1 MHQPFKSPQT
11 ITKYLNI
18 IILIMTLLFLSGCA
32 SSKSESMV
40 AEEPAV
46 ARELGAPA
54 APQAGE
60 IMMDSSASNYASG
73 GVPAS
78 AQAVERIV
86 LKNASL
92 SIVVDDPATTMDV
105 ISKLAEDLEGFVVS
119 ANLNK
124 YTLDSGAEVPH
135 ASITIR
141 VPEGKLDEA
150 IKTIE
155 QQSAQDPLSKTIN
168 SQDVTSEYT
177 DLQSRLRNLESAE
190 EQLRKI
196 MEDAVRTED
205 VLSVYNQ
212 LVSIREQIEVVKGQ
226 IKYYDEAS
234 ALSSISVD
242 ILANEA
248 VQPLSI
254 GGWQPVGVAK
264 SAIQAL
270 INTLK
275 VIVNIVIWCIIF
287 ILPVV
292 LIFVVV
298 FILPLSWLIRLWK
311 RNRANRKARQNVSMT
326 QSEPPA
332 SETSL
337 DKR

>member
-1 MHQPFKSPQT
+1 MHQPFKSTQT
-11 ITKYLNI
+11 ITK
-18 IILIMTLLFLSGCA
+18 ILSIFIASLLLLTGCA
-32 SSKSESMV
+32 AQKSASYMAGES
-40 AEEPAV
+40 APP
-46 ARELGAPA
+46 RELAAPA
-54 APQAGE
+54 APEADA
-60 IMMDSSASNYASG
+60 MMMESPSINYASG
-73 GVPAS
+73 TVQ

-92 SIVVDDPATTMDV
+92 SIVVDDPASTMDV
-105 ISKLAEDLEGFVVS
+105 ISKLAEDMEGFVVS

-124 YTLDSGAEVPH
+124 YTLENNVEVPH
-135 ASITIR
+135 ATITIR
-141 VPEGKLDEA
+141 VPEEKLDEA

-155 QQSAQDPLSKTIN
+155 QQSSQEPLSKTIN

-226 IKYYDEAS
+226 IKYYDQAS

-248 VQPLSI
+248 VQPLTI

-275 VIVNIVIWCIIF
+275 VIVNIVIWLL
-287 ILPVV
+287 ILV
-292 LIFVVV
+292 LPILLVFVIV
-298 FILPLSWLIRLWK
+298 FILPLNWLIRLWK
-311 RNRANRKARQNVSMT
+311 RSRARRKARQNAT
-326 QSEPPA
+326 TIQSEPPA
-332 SETSL
+332 GGTPPEQS
-337 DKR
+337 